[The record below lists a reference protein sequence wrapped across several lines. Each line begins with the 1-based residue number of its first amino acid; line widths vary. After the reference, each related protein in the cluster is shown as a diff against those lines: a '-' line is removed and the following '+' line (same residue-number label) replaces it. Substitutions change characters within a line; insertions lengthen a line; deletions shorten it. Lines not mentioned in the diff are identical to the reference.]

1 LIKINLLSAKR
12 AKKKGAPINETALQI
27 AVGVALTVIALG
39 ATAYRWQALESEV
52 TEQTQIKA
60 QKSKELEEL
69 KKQVI
74 AVENFE
80 KNKKLLEDKNRVIE
94 QLRKNQSGPVRL
106 LDVVS
111 QGLEPVK
118 VWLIGMEESGADV
131 NLSGRALS
139 NDDIV
144 EFTRNVQNANYFS
157 SVLLEESRQAL
168 EDGVQVYQ
176 FKMKLRRKL

>member
-12 AKKKGAPINETALQI
+12 AKKKGAPINETALQL
-27 AVGVALTVIALG
+27 AVGGALIVLALG

-52 TEQTQIKA
+52 TEQNQIKG

-69 KKQVI
+69 KKKVI
-74 AVENFE
+74 EVENFE

-118 VWLIGMEESGADV
+118 VWLTGMEESGADV
-131 NLSGRALS
+131 NLAGRALS

-144 EFTRNVQNANYFS
+144 EFTRNLQNANYFS